1 MKYSRLGRTELEV
14 SRICLGTMTWGSR
27 NSAAEGHAQMDYAVD
42 RGVNFFDT
50 AEMYAVPPTAETYG
64 TTESII
70 GTWFRKTGKRADIV
84 LATKIVGPNPAMD
97 WARGGKTRLDRANV
111 AAAVDASLKRLQTD
125 YIDLYQTHWPNRG
138 VNIFGRLGYRHD
150 PEESFLDPAET
161 LDAMAEQVKAGKV
174 RYFGLSNE
182 TPWGVMR
189 HVAAAGEDAG
199 RPRVISIQNP
209 YSLLNRTFEVGLA
222 EIAMRE
228 QVGLLAYSPMAGGTL
243 SGKYLGGVMP
253 EGSRRALDT
262 RTSRYDNPQ
271 AEAATG
277 RYVAIAREAGL
288 DPGQMALAY
297 VNTREFVT
305 ANIIGATSME
315 QLATDI
321 ASIDLDLPDA
331 VVDSIEAVHA
341 DHPNP
346 GP

>member
-1 MKYSRLGRTELEV
+1 MKYSRLGRTDLQV
-14 SRICLGTMTWGSR
+14 SRICLGTMTWGKR
-27 NSAAEGHAQMDYAVD
+27 NTEAEGHAQMDYAVD
-42 RGVNFFDT
+42 QGINFFDT

-70 GTWFRKTGKRADIV
+70 GTWFEKTGKRPDIV
-84 LATKIVGPNPAMD
+84 LATKIVGPNPRMD
-97 WARGGKTRLDRANV
+97 WARGGKTQLDAMNLRQ
-111 AAAVDASLKRLQTD
+111 AVDDSLKRLKTD

-138 VNIFGRLGYRHD
+138 VNIFGRLGYTHNPDER
-150 PEESFLDPAET
+150 FLDPAET
-161 LDAMAEQVKAGKV
+161 LDAMAEVVKAGKV

-189 HVAAAGEDAG
+189 HVAAADEDSS
-199 RPRVISIQNP
+199 RPRVVSIQNP
-209 YSLLNRTFEVGLA
+209 YSLLNRTFEIGLA

-243 SGKYLGGVMP
+243 SGKYLDGALP
-253 EGSRRALDT
+253 EGSRRALDG
-262 RTSRYDNPQ
+262 RGSRYDNPQ
-271 AEAATG
+271 AEAATK
-277 RYVAIAREAGL
+277 RYAAIAREAGL

-297 VNTREFVT
+297 VNTREFLT

-315 QLATDI
+315 QLKTDI
-321 ASIDLDLPDA
+321 ASIDLDLPDS
-331 VVDSIEAVHA
+331 VVEAIEAVHV